1 MGEPDLSS
9 FPRDAWVAATR
20 RALQRMPDR
29 ELGYSGVR
37 GSPALREALAEH
49 LGRTRG
55 AVARPDRTLIVSGL
69 AQGLMLLG
77 QVLLARGTTRVAVED
92 PGYHGHGLPLRAA
105 GLEVVPVAVDGD
117 GIDVTRAIAAGVGA
131 IVVTPA
137 HQAPTG
143 VVLAPDRRTA
153 LLEWAQR
160 TGGLIVEDDYDAE
173 YRYDREPVGALQG
186 RAPDHVLY
194 AGSASK
200 ILAPALR
207 LGWLVAPAQLQE
219 PLLEAKALADNG
231 TPLIEQAALAELVRS
246 GELDRHLRRMRR
258 RYRDRRDRLVAAL
271 QEHLPEGR
279 IEGVAAGL
287 NVLVWLPPDVDEA
300 ALIAAAAARGMLL
313 HGLGD
318 SRAYPSAG
326 PPGLT
331 LGYAAMPT
339 ASIGPAVAELAALV
353 AGARRPDGARRD
365 RGR

>member
-1 MGEPDLSS
+1 VELLVTLDPHAAQPLHVQLERALRDDVRAARLPAGTRLPASRTLARQLGVSRGVVVEAYAQLTAEGYLVAQRGVGTRVASGPRGLAPAAADDAEGPGAPPAHAAPDPGAPPAHAPPRAGAPPRYSFHMGEPDLSS

-77 QVLLARGTTRVAVED
+77 QALVARGTTRVAVED

-194 AGSASK
+194 AG
-200 ILAPALR
+200 
-207 LGWLVAPAQLQE
+207 
-219 PLLEAKALADNG
+219 
-231 TPLIEQAALAELVRS
+231 
-246 GELDRHLRRMRR
+246 
-258 RYRDRRDRLVAAL
+258 
-271 QEHLPEGR
+271 
-279 IEGVAAGL
+279 
-287 NVLVWLPPDVDEA
+287 
-300 ALIAAAAARGMLL
+300 
-313 HGLGD
+313 
-318 SRAYPSAG
+318 
-326 PPGLT
+326 
-331 LGYAAMPT
+331 
-339 ASIGPAVAELAALV
+339 
-353 AGARRPDGARRD
+353 
-365 RGR
+365 